1 MARSLWRDGFFGV
14 TAGLLAWAAVGSV
27 AALGFGAPARA
38 ATVVAK
44 ITSQNGAT
52 EGAVV
57 TVTRAGQAPAPV
69 KAGTRAVMIQQDR
82 QFTPF
87 VLPVQLG
94 TTVEF
99 PNRDPF
105 RHQVYS
111 FSAAKAFELKLYGG
125 NEVNSITFD
134 KEGVVAL
141 GCNIHDNML
150 AYIYVVGTPFFALS
164 AKDGGARVEQL
175 PAGAY
180 TVTVWH
186 PSQKTGQSI
195 SKDVTLAAGDT
206 ANVDLQI
213 EMKRERRQRK
223 PGAVDEKEY

>member
-1 MARSLWRDGFFGV
+1 MGRSLCRYGFFG
-14 TAGLLAWAAVGSV
+14 ASLLACGW
-27 AALGFGAPARA
+27 LGAPAPVVA
-38 ATVVAK
+38 ATVIAHV
-44 ITSQNGAT
+44 TSDKGAA

-57 TVTRAGQAPAPV
+57 TITRSGQAAPV
-69 KAGTRAVMIQQDR
+69 AAKAGARAVMIQQDR

-111 FSAAKAFELKLYGG
+111 FSAAKAFELKLYGN
-125 NEVNSITFD
+125 NEVNSVTFD

-150 AYIYVVGTPFFALS
+150 AYIYVVGTPHFGLTG
-164 AKDGGARVEQL
+164 KDGAARVDQI

-180 TVTVWH
+180 TVKVWH
-186 PSQKTGQSI
+186 PGQKTGETI
-195 SKDVTLAAGDT
+195 AKDVTLAANDT
-206 ANVDLQI
+206 STIDLKI

>member
-1 MARSLWRDGFFGV
+1 MGG
-14 TAGLLAWAAVGSV
+14 GV
-27 AALGFGAPARA
+27 AAPAAA
-38 ATVVAK
+38 ATVVAHV
-44 ITSQNGAT
+44 TSEKGAA

-57 TVTRAGQAPAPV
+57 TVLRGGQPV
-69 KAGTRAVMIQQDR
+69 QARAGTRAVMIQQDR
-82 QFTPF
+82 QFAPF

-111 FSAAKAFELKLYGG
+111 FSAAKPFELKLYGN
-125 NEVNSITFD
+125 NEVNSVTFD
-134 KEGVVAL
+134 KEGLVAL

-150 AYIYVVGTPFFALS
+150 AYIYVVGTPYFALTG
-164 AKDGGARVEQL
+164 KDGAAQVEQI
-175 PAGAY
+175 PAGSY
-180 TVTVWH
+180 TVKVWH
-186 PSQKTGQSI
+186 PGQKAGETASR
-195 SKDVTLAAGDT
+195 DVTLAADDT
-206 ANVDLQI
+206 FTVDLKI

>member
-1 MARSLWRDGFFGV
+1 MGRSLWRHGVFG
-14 TAGLLAWAAVGSV
+14 AGLVAR
-27 AALGFGAPARA
+27 AALFGACGWAGPALS
-38 ATVVAK
+38 ATVVAH
-44 ITSQNGAT
+44 ITSDKGAT

-57 TVTRAGQAPAPV
+57 TVSRTGQPPLSA
-69 KAGTRAVMIQQDR
+69 KAGARAVMIQQDR
-82 QFTPF
+82 QFAPF

-111 FSAAKAFELKLYGG
+111 FSAAKPLELKLYGN
-125 NEVNSITFD
+125 NEVNSVTFD

-150 AYIYVVGTPFFALS
+150 AYIYVVATPFFALS
-164 AKDGGARVEQL
+164 GKDGAGRVEQL

-180 TVTVWH
+180 TVKVWH
-186 PSQKTGQSI
+186 PGQKTSEVVA
-195 SKDVTLAAGDT
+195 KDVTLAANDT
-206 ANVDLQI
+206 LTVDLKI

>member
-1 MARSLWRDGFFGV
+1 M
-14 TAGLLAWAAVGSV
+14 
-27 AALGFGAPARA
+27 A
-38 ATVVAK
+38 ATVVAHV
-44 ITSQNGAT
+44 TSQTGAAA

-57 TVTRAGQAPAPV
+57 TVVRNGQMPASA
-69 KAGTRAVMIQQDR
+69 KAGTRAIMLQQDR
-82 QFTPF
+82 QFAPF
-87 VLPVQLG
+87 ILPVQLG

-134 KEGVVAL
+134 KEGVIAL

-150 AYIYVVGTPFFALS
+150 AYIYVVGTPYFAMA
-164 AKDGGARVEQL
+164 AKDGAASVEQI
-175 PAGAY
+175 PAGSY
-180 TVTVWH
+180 TVNVWH
-186 PSQKTGQSI
+186 PSQKGGQAV
-195 SKDVTLAAGDT
+195 SKDITLAAGDT
-206 ANVDLQI
+206 AKLDLQI
-213 EMKRERRQRK
+213 EMKRERKQRK